1 MQPLNRAGGLAR
13 AGLRLSTALALFSA
27 LSVVAQLPVARLTSV
42 FPPGGKAG
50 TSVEVTVTGN
60 DLDDTTRLWF
70 SNPSVTSTQKFS
82 ADGLPEPG
90 KFVVTIASN
99 ATCAACDTRIVGRF
113 GISNP
118 RAFIIGHSAEVL
130 APSTNSAPASAAEI
144 APETIVNGR
153 VSPGVPAWY
162 KFTAKKGQRLFV
174 ESMAASID
182 SRMDATLVL
191 QDAAGREVALDRTS
205 GLIDFTAPADGEYR
219 IRVADFLYRG
229 GDDYFYRLALTSGPR
244 VDFVLPPAGLAG
256 STNSYTLYGRNLPG
270 GTPATNFSVAGRPL
284 EQLAVQIAIPP
295 LESSQGAAG
304 HQAGDN
310 FAAAST
316 MPASAPVDTWEY
328 VHPAPGGPANPVRIS
343 IATGPIVLEAE
354 PNDKPAQPQK
364 ISPPC
369 EVAGQFFPAGDAD
382 VFAFDAKKG
391 DVLWIEVFS
400 QRLGLPT
407 DPLLVIQRVTKND
420 KGEEQTSDVSE
431 VYDQDTNIGDRE
443 FNTVSRD
450 PVARFEAKEDGAYR
464 ITVRDLFGRTRA
476 SPRHVYRLAVRKES
490 PDFRLVAMVIAPKF
504 KADAKDVPVGVPLLR
519 RGETLPVRVM
529 VFRRDGFNG
538 DIELS
543 ITNPPQGLRFD
554 GDRIDSGKNSD
565 TILLTAT
572 EDAPAFAGPVRLVGK
587 ATIGGQE
594 VVRQAQGGT
603 MLFPVGS
610 TDTERPEARVTSEFT
625 LAICDQEFAPVTV
638 APAESKTWEAVA
650 NGKLEVPLRVTRRGE
665 FNAAIK
671 LKPLG
676 PGPAEALKEF
686 DVDGKAT
693 NATLKLDLAALK
705 LAPGSYVF
713 AAQGSTTGKYRNN
726 PEAAAAADAAAK
738 EAEKLA
744 GELTAAAK
752 KAAEEFDKAA
762 KAATEAEAAAK
773 AAAEKL
779 TAAKAACDK
788 TPDDEKAKADRDS
801 AQKAADEAASNSKSA
816 IEARTAAEKSKSD
829 AEAKSKDAAAKK
841 EQTAKRAKELNE
853 KAKSRDAN
861 FMVCSTPIPVKVT
874 PAPPA
879 ESKENKEAKQ
889 AKSQ

>member
-1 MQPLNRAGGLAR
+1 MQRLNRAGALGR
-13 AGLRLSTALALFSA
+13 AGLRLATALASAGA
-27 LSVVAQLPVARLTSV
+27 LSVVAQLPVARITSV

-50 TSVEVTVTGN
+50 TSVEVTITGN

-82 ADGLPEPG
+82 ADGQSEPG
-90 KFVVTIASN
+90 RFIVTIASN
-99 ATCAACDTRIVGRF
+99 ATCAACDARVVGRF

-118 RAFIIGHSAEVL
+118 RAFIIGQSAEVL
-130 APSTNSAPASAAEI
+130 ASSTNTSPSSAAEI

-153 VSPGVPAWY
+153 VTAGAPAWY
-162 KFTAKKGQRLFV
+162 KFAAKKGQRLFV
-174 ESMAASID
+174 ECLTASID
-182 SRMDATLVL
+182 SRMDATLIL
-191 QDAAGREVALDRTS
+191 QDAAGRELALDRTT

-219 IRVADFLYRG
+219 LRVADFLYRG
-229 GDDYFYRLALTSGPR
+229 GDDYFYRLALTAGPR
-244 VDFVLPPAGLAG
+244 VDFIFPPAGLSG
-256 STNSYTLYGRNLPG
+256 NTNSFTIYGRNLPG
-270 GTPATNFSVAGRPL
+270 GTPTTNFSIAGRPL

-295 LESSQGAAG
+295 MEASRGA
-304 HQAGDN
+304 DN
-310 FAAAST
+310 FATAST
-316 MPASAPVDTWEY
+316 LPASAPVDAWEY
-328 VHPAPGGPANPVRIS
+328 CHPSPGSPANPVRIS
-343 IATGPIVLEAE
+343 IASAPVVLEAE
-354 PNDKPAQPQK
+354 PNDKAAQAQK

-382 VFAFDAKKG
+382 LFAFDAKKG

-443 FNTVSRD
+443 FSTVSRD
-450 PVARFEAKEDGAYR
+450 PVVRFEAKEDGAYR

-476 SPRHVYRLAVRKES
+476 NPRHVYRLAVRKES
-490 PDFRLVAMVIAPKF
+490 PDFRLVAMAIAPKY

-519 RGETLPVRVM
+519 RGETLPLRVM

-565 TILLTAT
+565 TILLTAA
-572 EDAPAFAGPVRLVGK
+572 EDAPAFAGPIRLVGK

-594 VVRQAQGGT
+594 IVREARGGT
-603 MLFPVGS
+603 MLFPVAS
-610 TDTERPEARVTSEFT
+610 TDTERPEARVTGEFT
-625 LAICDQEFAPVTV
+625 LAICDQEFAPVSVT
-638 APAESKTWEAVA
+638 PAENKTWEAAA

-665 FNAAIK
+665 FNAALK

-676 PGPAEALKEF
+676 PGVAEALKEF
-686 DVDGKAT
+686 DIDAKAT

-705 LAPGSYVF
+705 LSPGSYVF

-726 PEAAAAADAAAK
+726 PEAAAASEKAAK
-738 EAEKLA
+738 EAERLA
-744 GELTAAAK
+744 GELAAAAK
-752 KAAEEFDKAA
+752 KAAEDFDKTA

-788 TPDDEKAKADRDS
+788 SPDDEKAKADRDT
-801 AQKAADEAASNSKSA
+801 AQKAADEAAAKSKAA
-816 IEARTAAEKSKSD
+816 IEAKTSAEKAKTD

-861 FMVCSTPIPVKVT
+861 FMVCSAPIAVKVT

-879 ESKENKEAKQ
+879 ESKENKETKQ
-889 AKSQ
+889 GKSQ